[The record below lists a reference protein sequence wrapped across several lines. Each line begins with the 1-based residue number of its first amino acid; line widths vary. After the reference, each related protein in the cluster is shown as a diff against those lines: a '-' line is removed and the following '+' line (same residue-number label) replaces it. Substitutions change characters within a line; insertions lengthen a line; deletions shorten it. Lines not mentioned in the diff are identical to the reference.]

1 MDRNEHRPAG
11 FLNED
16 PICRDDPEEEDP
28 FGYNSVPLEI
38 VGTIKVR
45 YVFVG
50 ELKPMPYDWD
60 D

>member
-1 MDRNEHRPAG
+1 MDQDERNSKG
-11 FLNED
+11 SLNED
-16 PICRDDPEEEDP
+16 PVCSDDPENEDP

-45 YVFVG
+45 YKFIG